1 MRFTYD
7 LSSKNIISLCE
18 HNFENRIT
26 YAVAKVKQRKRAEQ
40 TIYTQHYAI
49 ENRIVFSFRQIRFY
63 NFLYALLKRE
73 KCVRKKRD
81 ESAIYIVPQS
91 TIKSLTLYGKAKF
104 HWLHARC
111 GGQVGRRA
119 GEEENWVWIACYAG
133 VCRVRQEATRPLSGC
148 HKFT

>member
-1 MRFTYD
+1 MTSAQIILFHCVNITSKIELRTPWPKW
-7 LSSKNIISLCE
+7 SSEKE
-18 HNFENRIT
+18 
-26 YAVAKVKQRKRAEQ
+26 RAEQ

-73 KCVRKKRD
+73 KCVRKKR
-81 ESAIYIVPQS
+81 EASAIYIVPQS

-111 GGQVGRRA
+111 SGQLGRRA

-133 VCRVRQEATRPLSGC
+133 LCRVRQEATRPLSGC